1 MVKSARVVV
10 TATVLLGVACTVGRV
25 PSARADPAATEYEVK
40 AVYLFNF
47 ARFVAWPA
55 AAFTSPSAPFA
66 VCVLGHDPFGPV
78 LARPLANETVDGR
91 PLEARR
97 VATPADATNC
107 QLLFLDA
114 RDVGIRPALLRTLD
128 GRPVLTVSD
137 DEAFAENGGMVGLPV
152 VSGTVRVTVNQAALR
167 RAGLTMSSQLLR
179 IARIVPGAP

>member
-1 MVKSARVVV
+1 MVRAARAVV

-47 ARFVAWPA
+47 ARFVTWPD

-78 LARPLANETVDGR
+78 LDHTLANETVDGR
-91 PLEARR
+91 SIEARR

-114 RDVGIRPALLRTLD
+114 HDVGTRTALLRALD
-128 GRPVLTVSD
+128 TKPVLTVGD
-137 DEAFAENGGMVGLPV
+137 DEAFAESGGIVGLPV
-152 VSGTVRVTVNQAALR
+152 VGGTVRVTVNQTALR

-179 IARIVPGAP
+179 IARIVPGAS